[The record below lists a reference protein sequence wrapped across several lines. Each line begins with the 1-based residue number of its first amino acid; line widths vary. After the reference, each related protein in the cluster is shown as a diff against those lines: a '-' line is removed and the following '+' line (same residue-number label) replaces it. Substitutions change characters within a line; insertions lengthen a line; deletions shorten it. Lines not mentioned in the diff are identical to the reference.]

1 MVCHGTPP
9 PIYLQQHI
17 KAIELKQKQK
27 FTKCFFL
34 DAKFD
39 TSNYAY
45 TLYTHNSEKPTY
57 VKFVDENDNYQI
69 GYHNALIYREV
80 CYNCMYAKR
89 ERVGD
94 LTIGDYHGLGKL
106 KPYNHEKI
114 NVSCLV
120 VNSDL
125 GMNFLDEVQEKV
137 QLTLYE
143 RPLTEPMEGEH
154 QFNRPSVAPKER
166 KQFIELY
173 GKYQDFEIAADNTF
187 YKFKQKNAVMKI
199 LHVKQ
204 IKLKIMKAIPRCVK
218 EQGKAFIR
226 RIRG

>member
-1 MVCHGTPP
+1 M
-9 PIYLQQHI
+9 L
-17 KAIELKQKQK
+17 
-27 FTKCFFL
+27 FR
-34 DAKFD
+34 
-39 TSNYAY
+39 S
-45 TLYTHNSEKPTY
+45 
-57 VKFVDENDNYQI
+57 
-69 GYHNALIYREV
+69 
-80 CYNCMYAKR
+80 AKR

-218 EQGKAFIR
+218 EQGKALDR
-226 RIRG
+226 KSVV